1 MTTKTEI
8 ERLFRT
14 HYSEL
19 FRVATLILRDEE
31 DARDVVHDIFTAIME
46 SDYGDTLTIHF
57 LMRSL
62 RNRCLNRLRDISVA
76 DRIKGLYFIE
86 TYTNTDVCDRLESQ
100 HLDQINEVIRS
111 ELSEASR
118 RVLMLRYTEGKSYK
132 EIAETLGI
140 TVSGVYKHL
149 RHSLDILR
157 LKLGKNG

>member
-1 MTTKTEI
+1 MTKISEI

-19 FRVATLILRDEE
+19 FRVAVLLLHDEE
-31 DARDVVHDIFTAIME
+31 DARDIVHDIFMTILE
-46 SDYGDTLTIHF
+46 SNYGDTINISF
-57 LMRSL
+57 LRKCL

-86 TYTNTDVCDRLESQ
+86 TDISSDEYDRLDATRLE
-100 HLDQINEVIRS
+100 QINRAIRS
-111 ELSEASR
+111 DLSEASR
-118 RVLMLRYTEGKSYK
+118 RVVLLRYGEGKSYK
-132 EIAETLGI
+132 EIATELGI